1 MTPAQMITNIR
12 WARDPKQT
20 ILCPRLMATK
30 AHGHF
35 VRAWAK
41 RIEEH
46 EFGAICYFERAPRGF
61 LNGRSTLSKRTY
73 QQM

>member
-1 MTPAQMITNIR
+1 MKWN
-12 WARDPKQT
+12 D
-20 ILCPRLMATK
+20 TK
-30 AHGHF
+30 WTMLFSEMRMRKRIYFVLVVTAHGHF
-35 VRAWAK
+35 VCACAK

-73 QQM
+73 QEM